1 MSSPPRYA
9 TRRRPERST
18 TGPAVA
24 VIARSL
30 GFDFMPAQRQIVDVA
45 GELVDG
51 VLAYSTVIVALPRR
65 AGKTLLALAVLL
77 ERAMTGRRR
86 RAWYTAQSRADAA
99 LTLRDEWTPLIA
111 TSPVSPYVPI
121 RLANGSE
128 AVTIPRLASTVRI
141 FAPTPSAL
149 HGQAGDLIM
158 FDEAWSFSRARG
170 AELEVAAR
178 PLMATRPGAQTW
190 ILSAAGDIDSTWWAD
205 QLELGRQAAA
215 ADTGRGVC
223 FLEWSA
229 DAPGLDLDDPAV
241 WFASH
246 PAAGHTITLDWLRDE
261 HDRNPDQFQ
270 RVYLNITDR
279 TGGGAAPL
287 DVELWNR
294 LTVDDWPRTGDL
306 VAGVACSP
314 DQETTAV
321 VIAGVVD
328 DVPVVELV
336 DYRPGHG
343 WAAGRIV
350 ELVDRWNLATVA
362 VDPGGPAGVLV
373 RPLRIAGVHLT
384 ELPLRDCTAAAAAL
398 VEAVRTAQLRHR
410 PHPALDA
417 AVVGARRRMIG
428 DGSWLFGR
436 REAGADVAPIEA
448 VTFAR
453 YVIPGLYEAAAGVA

>member
-1 MSSPPRYA
+1 
-9 TRRRPERST
+9 
-18 TGPAVA
+18 VA
-24 VIARSL
+24 L
-30 GFDFMPAQRQIVDVA
+30 
-45 GELVDG
+45 ELEHG
-51 VLAYSTVIVALPRR
+51 LPAYSTVIVAAPRR
-65 AGKTLLALAVLL
+65 AGKTLLTLAVLL
-77 ERAMTGRRR
+77 DRALGDRRR

-99 LTLRDEWTPLIA
+99 LTLRDEWAPAIGASALA
-111 TSPVSPYVPI
+111 PFAPV

-128 AVTIPRLASTVRI
+128 AVVVPGLGSAVRI
-141 FAPTPSAL
+141 FAPTPAAL

-158 FDEAWSFSRARG
+158 YDEAWSFSRTRG

-205 QLELGRQAAA
+205 QLDAGRAAAA
-215 ADTGRGVC
+215 ADNGRGIC

-229 DAPGLDLDDPAV
+229 DAPGLDLDAPTV
-241 WFASH
+241 WLESH

-261 HDRNPDQFQ
+261 HARNPEQFR

-279 TGGGAAPL
+279 TGGGAAPI
-287 DVELWNR
+287 DAEAWAR
-294 LTVDDWPRTGDL
+294 LAVPEWPRRGEL

-314 DQETTAV
+314 DQQTTAIV
-321 VIAGVVD
+321 VAGTVA

-336 DYRPGHG
+336 DFRPGHG
-343 WAAGRIV
+343 WAPGRLV
-350 ELVDRWNLATVA
+350 ELVDRWNVATVA
-362 VDPGGPAGVLV
+362 LDPGGPAGVLV

-384 ELPLRDCTAAAAAL
+384 ELPLRDCTAASAAL
-398 VEAVRTAQLRHR
+398 VEAVRTSQIRHR

-417 AVVGARRRMIG
+417 AVFGARRRVIG

-436 REAGADVAPIEA
+436 RDAEADVAPLEA

-453 YVIPGLYEAAAGVA
+453 YVLPGLYTAAAGVA

>member
-1 MSSPPRYA
+1 
-9 TRRRPERST
+9 
-18 TGPAVA
+18 VL
-24 VIARSL
+24 ARAL
-30 GFDFMPAQRQIVDVA
+30 GCEFMPWQRHAVDVA

-51 VLAYSTVIVALPRR
+51 ALAYSTVVVAAPRR
-65 AGKTLLALAVLL
+65 AGKTLLTLAALMYV
-77 ERAMTGRRR
+77 AMSGRRR
-86 RAWYTAQSRADAA
+86 RAWYTAQARADAA
-99 LTLRDEWTPLIA
+99 LILRDEWSPLVA
-111 TSPVSPYVPI
+111 ASALSPFVPV

-128 AVTIPRLASTVRI
+128 AILIPRLASSVRV
-141 FAPTPSAL
+141 FAPTPVAL

-158 FDEAWSFSRARG
+158 FDEAWAHSRERG

-205 QLELGRQAAA
+205 QLDAGRDAAQ

-241 WFASH
+241 WLASH
-246 PAAGHTITLDWLRDE
+246 PAAGHTITLDWLVDE
-261 HDRNPDQFQ
+261 HARNPEQFR

-287 DVELWNR
+287 DPEAWAR
-294 LTVDDWPRTGDL
+294 LRVDTWPRRGEL
-306 VAGVACSP
+306 VAAVACSP
-314 DQETTAV
+314 DQETTAI
-321 VIAGVVD
+321 VIAGTVD

-343 WAAGRIV
+343 WAPARV
-350 ELVDRWNLATVA
+350 LELVDRWNIATVA
-362 VDPGGPAGVLV
+362 LDPGGPAGVLV
-373 RPLRIAGVHLT
+373 RPLRIAGVHLS

-398 VEAVRTAQLRHR
+398 VEAVRTSQIRHR

-428 DGSWLFGR
+428 DGAWLFGR
-436 REAGADVAPIEA
+436 REAGADVAPLEA

-453 YVIPGLYEAAAGVA
+453 YVIPALYTAAAGVA

>member
-1 MSSPPRYA
+1 
-9 TRRRPERST
+9 
-18 TGPAVA
+18 
-24 VIARSL
+24 VIARTL
-30 GFDFMPAQRQIVDVA
+30 GAELLPWQRHVADVA

-51 VLAYSTVIVALPRR
+51 LPAYSTVIVAAPRR
-65 AGKTLLALAVLL
+65 AGKTLLTLSVLL
-77 ERAMTGRRR
+77 QRALTGRRR
-86 RAWYTAQSRADAA
+86 RAWYTAQARADAA
-99 LTLRDEWTPLIA
+99 LVLKDEWTPLVTA
-111 TSPVSPYVPI
+111 SPLSPYVPV
-121 RLANGSE
+121 RLSNGSE
-128 AVTIPRLASTVRI
+128 AIMIPRLASTVRV
-141 FAPTPSAL
+141 FAPTPVAL

-158 FDEAWSFSRARG
+158 FDEAWAHSRARG

-205 QLELGRQAAA
+205 QLDAGRDAAQ
-215 ADTGRGVC
+215 ADTGRGIC

-229 DAPGLDLDDPAV
+229 DTPGLDLDDPAV
-241 WFASH
+241 WLQSH
-246 PAAGHTITLDWLRDE
+246 PAAGHTITLDWLVDE
-261 HDRNPDQFQ
+261 HARNPEQFR

-287 DVELWNR
+287 DLEAWARLRVE
-294 LTVDDWPRTGDL
+294 TWPRTGDL

-314 DQETTAV
+314 DQTTTAI

-343 WAAGRIV
+343 WAAARIV
-350 ELVDRWNLATVA
+350 ELVDRWRIATVA
-362 VDPGGPAGVLV
+362 LDPGGPAGVLV

-398 VEAVRTAQLRHR
+398 VEAVRTAQIRHR

-428 DGSWLFGR
+428 DGAWLFGR
-436 REAGADVAPIEA
+436 RDAEADVAPLEA

-453 YVIPGLYEAAAGVA
+453 YTIPALYAAAAGVA

>member
-1 MSSPPRYA
+1 L
-9 TRRRPERST
+9 T
-18 TGPAVA
+18 TGGAVA
-24 VIARSL
+24 RIARTL
-30 GFDFMPAQRQIVDVA
+30 GADLMPWQRHVADVA
-45 GELVDG
+45 GEQLDG
-51 VLAYSTVIVALPRR
+51 RNAYSTVIVAAPRR
-65 AGKTLLALAVLL
+65 AGKTLLTLSVLL
-77 ERAMTGRRR
+77 ERALTGRRR

-99 LTLRDEWTPLIA
+99 LTLRDEWAPLVGA
-111 TSPVSPYVPI
+111 SALSRYVPL

-128 AVTIPRLASTVRI
+128 AVTVPRLASAVRI

-158 FDEAWSFSRARG
+158 YDEAWSFSRARG
-170 AELEVAAR
+170 SELEVAAR

-205 QLELGRQAAA
+205 LLDMGREAAA
-215 ADTGRGVC
+215 ADSGRGVC

-241 WFASH
+241 WFESH
-246 PAAGHTITLDWLRDE
+246 PAAGHTITLDWLVDE
-261 HDRNPDQFQ
+261 HDRNPEQFR

-287 DVELWNR
+287 DVETWAR
-294 LTVDDWPRTGDL
+294 LTVADWARSGDL

-314 DQETTAV
+314 DQESTAI
-321 VIAGVVD
+321 VIAGAVD

-336 DYRPGHG
+336 DFRPGHG
-343 WAAGRIV
+343 WAAARII

-362 VDPGGPAGVLV
+362 LDPGGPAGVLV

-384 ELPLRDCTAAAAAL
+384 ELPLRDCTAASAAL
-398 VEAVRTAQLRHR
+398 VEAVRTGQIRHR

-428 DGSWLFGR
+428 DGAWLFGR
-436 REAGADVAPIEA
+436 REAGADVAPLEA

-453 YVIPGLYEAAAGVA
+453 YVIPALYAAAAGVA